1 MQENER
7 KIDVYIYFNQ
17 EHNLISLLP
26 LLVVGLFFF

>member
-7 KIDVYIYFNQ
+7 KIYVYIYFNQ

-26 LLVVGLFFF
+26 LVVVFFK